1 MKRIL
6 GLGVLL
12 LWTLWPGVVAAQTAE
27 PSATEPDES
36 TAGVS
41 AEASVETVAGET
53 GEGLSDEELHDQ
65 LRALKAEMESAMN
78 SLDLDAILER
88 VDENVVFTTMNN
100 DVVVGRDGVRGY
112 FEKMME
118 GPEKVVDSVETK
130 FVPEVLSILHG
141 GDTAVS
147 WGHTEDHYKLA
158 SGLELDISAR
168 WSGTM
173 IRRDGRWVVASFH
186 YSTNIFDNPVLSAQR
201 RVLLGG
207 GAVAALVCLALG
219 FFLGRRRR

>member
-12 LWTLWPGVVAAQTAE
+12 LWSGVATAQTAAP
-27 PSATEPDES
+27 PSTESDDATMTEAPATETD
-36 TAGVS
+36 
-41 AEASVETVAGET
+41 
-53 GEGLSDEELHDQ
+53 EGLTDDELHDQ
-65 LRALKAEMESAMN
+65 LRALKAEMETAMN
-78 SLDLDAILER
+78 SRDIDAILER
-88 VDENVVFTTMNN
+88 VDESVVFTTMNN

-112 FEKMME
+112 FDEMMT
-118 GPEKVVDSVETK
+118 GTVKVVESVETK
-130 FVPEVLSILHG
+130 FVPEALSILHG

-147 WGHTEDHYKLA
+147 WGHTEDHYRLA

-173 IRRDGRWVVASFH
+173 IRQDGRWVVASFH

-207 GAVAALVCLALG
+207 GAVAALLCLGLG
-219 FFLGRRRR
+219 FFLGRRRS

>member
-6 GLGVLL
+6 GLGMLL
-12 LWTLWPGVVAAQTAE
+12 LW
-27 PSATEPDES
+27 SS
-36 TAGVS
+36 TATAQDVESPAIESGDSS
-41 AEASVETVAGET
+41 AEATADTAKGEPS
-53 GEGLSDEELHDQ
+53 EGLTDDELHDQ
-65 LRALKAEMESAMN
+65 LRALKAEMEAAMN
-78 SLDLDAILER
+78 SRDIEAILQR
-88 VDENVVFTTMNN
+88 VDESVVFSTMNN
-100 DVVVGRDGVRGY
+100 DVVVGRDGVREY
-112 FEKMME
+112 FDEMMT
-118 GPEKVVDSVETK
+118 GPDKVVESVETK
-130 FVPEVLSILHG
+130 FVPEALSILHG

-201 RVLLGG
+201 RVLMGG
-207 GAVAALVCLALG
+207 GVVVALVCLALG